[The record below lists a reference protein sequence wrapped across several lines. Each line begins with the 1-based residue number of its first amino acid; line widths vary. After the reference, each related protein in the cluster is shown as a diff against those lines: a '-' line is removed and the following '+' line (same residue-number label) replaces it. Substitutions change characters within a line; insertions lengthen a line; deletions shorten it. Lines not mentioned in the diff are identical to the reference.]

1 MLGLFIPWGSDRQNQ
16 QFRRGQQFSSLWEEL
31 KLTLSRRLLFHVQ
44 NFDSLRKSRE
54 EVLADRS
61 RYHSRSDDQSDSS
74 SDVSESISQDGVDDL
89 DDFTDQNSEETST
102 VSVIRR
108 DVSSA
113 IETISSAIDPKGGF
127 WTRMDD
133 LKRTAELSSALK
145 TERGGVIGKGIHF
158 ERSAADDVTMLKEW
172 TSALKQQASNVRKR
186 NSGIE
191 GDIEDDEM
199 IGGGDEYKAGAHL
212 VQMPQQRCKT
222 WDEAQEEVIAE
233 LSLNEKQK
241 RVIILIAA

>member
-102 VSVIRR
+102 VSVIR
-108 DVSSA
+108 
-113 IETISSAIDPKGGF
+113 
-127 WTRMDD
+127 
-133 LKRTAELSSALK
+133 
-145 TERGGVIGKGIHF
+145 
-158 ERSAADDVTMLKEW
+158 
-172 TSALKQQASNVRKR
+172 
-186 NSGIE
+186 
-191 GDIEDDEM
+191 
-199 IGGGDEYKAGAHL
+199 
-212 VQMPQQRCKT
+212 
-222 WDEAQEEVIAE
+222 
-233 LSLNEKQK
+233 
-241 RVIILIAA
+241 

>member
-1 MLGLFIPWGSDRQNQ
+1 MLGLFIPWGSDHQNQ

-74 SDVSESISQDGVDDL
+74 SDVSESISQDGVDNL

-113 IETISSAIDPKGGF
+113 IEMISSVIDPKGGF
-127 WTRMDD
+127 WTRMND

-145 TERGGVIGKGIHF
+145 MERGGVIGKGIHF

-172 TSALKQQASNVRKR
+172 TSALEQQASNARK
-186 NSGIE
+186 
-191 GDIEDDEM
+191 
-199 IGGGDEYKAGAHL
+199 
-212 VQMPQQRCKT
+212 
-222 WDEAQEEVIAE
+222 
-233 LSLNEKQK
+233 
-241 RVIILIAA
+241 

>member
-61 RYHSRSDDQSDSS
+61 RYHSRSEDQNDSS

-102 VSVIRR
+102 VSVIR
-108 DVSSA
+108 
-113 IETISSAIDPKGGF
+113 
-127 WTRMDD
+127 
-133 LKRTAELSSALK
+133 
-145 TERGGVIGKGIHF
+145 
-158 ERSAADDVTMLKEW
+158 
-172 TSALKQQASNVRKR
+172 
-186 NSGIE
+186 
-191 GDIEDDEM
+191 
-199 IGGGDEYKAGAHL
+199 
-212 VQMPQQRCKT
+212 
-222 WDEAQEEVIAE
+222 
-233 LSLNEKQK
+233 
-241 RVIILIAA
+241 